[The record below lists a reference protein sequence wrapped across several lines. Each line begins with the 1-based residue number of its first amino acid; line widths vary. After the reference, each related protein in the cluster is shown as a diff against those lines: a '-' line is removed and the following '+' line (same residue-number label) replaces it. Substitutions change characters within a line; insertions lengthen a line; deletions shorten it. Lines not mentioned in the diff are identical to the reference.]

1 MFLFNRIRL
10 KKKLVVVY
18 EQTFLNEGKM
28 EKISGSIRTG
38 MHRRVMMSC
47 G

>member
-1 MFLFNRIRL
+1 MFLFNRIRP
-10 KKKLVVVY
+10 KKNVVVY

-38 MHRRVMMSC
+38 IHRRVRKSC